1 MVDSILKFIQLLIN
15 NMYES
20 KNDDVEKTRIF

>member
-15 NMYES
+15 NIYES